1 MSIIGDYRKR
11 EESITLSTDVAGMG
25 ETHELLTLNIGP
37 HHPATHGVLRLI
49 ATLEGEVV
57 RDIKPIIGYV
67 HTGIEKTAETKQYW
81 KVIPV
86 VERMDY
92 LSYYFNAMAFCGA
105 VETLLGIEVP
115 PRAQYLRVLH
125 LELNRIMSHLV
136 WLGTSALDLGAMSMF
151 WYCFRERETIL
162 DLFEMSSGQR
172 MHTRYFQIGGVIE
185 DIPPGFAKKVQAFV
199 DEMPTRADQYADLLE
214 KNQILLSRL
223 RDTCILDEPTLLGLG
238 VTGPLLRAA
247 GNPWD
252 LRKASPYSSY
262 EQFDFKIP
270 VGTVGDNYDRF
281 RVRHAE
287 LYEST
292 KIIQQAL
299 SGLPE
304 GPFITEDRKVALP
317 PRHELATSM
326 EALIHHFKLVT
337 EGFRVPEGEC
347 YYPIEAPR
355 GELGCFV
362 RADGSAKPARVH
374 MRDPSFIN
382 LQATA
387 PMVKDSYIADLIA
400 TLAMVDPVLGGVDR

>member
-1 MSIIGDYRKR
+1 MSLSDYRKR
-11 EESITLSTDVAGMG
+11 EESITMSAEPAGQG
-25 ETHELLTLNIGP
+25 RTHELLTLNIGP

-57 RDIKPIIGYV
+57 RDIKPIIGYL
-67 HTGIEKTAETKQYW
+67 HTGIEKTAEQKSYW

-86 VERMDY
+86 IERMDY
-92 LSYYFNAMAFCGA
+92 LGYYFNAMAFCGA
-105 VETLLGIEVP
+105 VETLLDLEVP
-115 PRAQYLRVLH
+115 PRAQYLRVIH

-136 WLGTSALDLGAMSMF
+136 WLGTSALDIGAMSMF

-185 DIPPGFAKKVQAFV
+185 DIPAGFAAKLQKFL
-199 DEMPTRADQYADLLE
+199 DMMPTRADQYADLLA
-214 KNQILLSRL
+214 KNEILLARL
-223 RDTCILDEPTLLGLG
+223 RNTGIVDQQTLLGLG
-238 VTGPLLRAA
+238 VTGPLLRAT

-252 LRKASPYSSY
+252 LRKAQPYCSY
-262 EQFDFKIP
+262 EQFEFKIP
-270 VGTVGDNYDRF
+270 VGSVGDNYDRF

-292 KIIQQAL
+292 KIVQQAL

-304 GPFITEDRKVALP
+304 GPYITTDRKIALP

-337 EGFRVPEGEC
+337 EGFRVPPGEVYYAIEG
-347 YYPIEAPR
+347 PR

-374 MRDPSFIN
+374 MRDPSFVN
-382 LQATA
+382 LQMTA
-387 PMVKDSYIADLIA
+387 PMVKDGYMADLIA
-400 TLAMVDPVLGGVDR
+400 SLAMVDPIMGGVDR